1 MSRVQLAVLGKR
13 VASASLTTIQ
23 SQRRK
28 KKKKRSHTGLASL
41 YTQGREH
48 VSSLRGS
55 GASRC
60 TDYRE
65 RAASALRATVI
76 PSPLPSSIIITMSL
90 LPPAEGSEYPD
101 RKSMVEAIQAHA
113 KSNGYAVTIQ
123 QSSNK
128 DGTVYLRCD
137 HGGQY

>member
-1 MSRVQLAVLGKR
+1 MSRVQLAVLGER

-55 GASRC
+55 GASRR
-60 TDYRE
+60 TDHCE
-65 RAASALRATVI
+65 RAASALRATVTYNI
-76 PSPLPSSIIITMSL
+76 LNYFINTWKSFYSIVLIKLISL
-90 LPPAEGSEYPD
+90 KY
-101 RKSMVEAIQAHA
+101 
-113 KSNGYAVTIQ
+113 YF
-123 QSSNK
+123 
-128 DGTVYLRCD
+128 
-137 HGGQY
+137 

>member
-28 KKKKRSHTGLASL
+28 KKKKRSHMGLASL

-55 GASRC
+55 GTSRR
-60 TDYRE
+60 TDHRE
-65 RAASALRATVI
+65 RAASALRATVTHPI
-76 PSPLPSSIIITMSL
+76 HRRMPLEVKEEVRRLT
-90 LPPAEGSEYPD
+90 AAG
-101 RKSMVEAIQAHA
+101 
-113 KSNGYAVTIQ
+113 VTARQI
-123 QSSNK
+123 
-128 DGTVYLRCD
+128 
-137 HGGQY
+137 

>member
-55 GASRC
+55 GVSRR
-60 TDYRE
+60 TDHRE
-65 RAASALRATVI
+65 RAASTLQATVTGKTSRMEFI
-76 PSPLPSSIIITMSL
+76 KASSQS
-90 LPPAEGSEYPD
+90 
-101 RKSMVEAIQAHA
+101 
-113 KSNGYAVTIQ
+113 VTIT
-123 QSSNK
+123 
-128 DGTVYLRCD
+128 DGKLNPGCIRMFCNYCI
-137 HGGQY
+137 